1 MADINVKQLSKA
13 IKIDLDNLLAQMKSA
28 GLSHQS
34 ETDIVSTE
42 DKKVLLKFIKDS
54 KKDSKKTI
62 SLSTSSQKIAKP
74 NLSVTRI
81 NSPDNEKK
89 SNVKQDFAGSIDFD
103 EAERKR
109 LNAQNESAEEEKKKA
124 EAKTK
129 VVRKTKQESQKKI
142 PQNPKK
148 DKKTFKD
155 SSKEDQREQEGE
167 KFLAKNLENVQK
179 FEKPQEFIQREVRI
193 PETIVVSDLA
203 KELSIKSSDLIKS
216 LMNSGVMVT
225 LNQAIDQE
233 TAILVVEELGH
244 IGIPQEI
251 ESEEEKILEHI
262 VYEGDEELRNPV
274 VSVLGHVDHGKT
286 SILDFIRK
294 SSVADQEEG
303 GITQGIGAYQVDHNN
318 QTITFIDT
326 PGHAAFSE
334 MRARGANSTDIVVL
348 VVAADDGIK
357 PQTVEAIKHAKAAK
371 VPIIVAINK
380 CDLPEKNISK
390 IKNEMMQYE
399 LIAEDLSGDTLF
411 VEVSAIKK
419 INLDKLKENILLQSE
434 ILDLKASYSDKARGV
449 VIESKID
456 KGKGP
461 VSTILISNGKLK
473 RGDYFI
479 CGDTW
484 GKIRAMINYEGKMV
498 NEAFPSM
505 PIEILGMNS
514 SAYAGAEFMV
524 TKDENEAKELTEF
537 RKNNNNQNKV
547 LAKDKTTLFEEVKD
561 KDELNIIIKSD
572 VQGSSEALKMAI
584 NKIEHKE
591 VEAKIILSDIGMI
604 NETDVSLAK
613 ASNAILIG
621 FNVKPNREAK
631 KLAEEQKID
640 IKYFNII
647 YEAIDHVEKS
657 LSGLLEP
664 DIKETILGSAEI
676 QKVFKVSTAGKIAGS
691 KVISG
696 EIKSKSK
703 ARIIRDGVVVYSGE
717 ILTIFREKNQVK
729 EVGSGLECGISIK
742 DFIDFKEKDVIES
755 YLSEEVQRSI

>member
-1 MADINVKQLSKA
+1 MDKNKKKTLTISSNLKK
-13 IKIDLDNLLAQMKSA
+13 KIDTTAISTSGKKSFSVEKKKPFRPSKSFNKTSSAPNVNADFDN
-28 GLSHQS
+28 
-34 ETDIVSTE
+34 
-42 DKKVLLKFIKDS
+42 KKKNFARKFIEQQATKDFI
-54 KKDSKKTI
+54 KKDNKPAGKSKLKLKGPVDKRDFKLTVSRALNVEEI
-62 SLSTSSQKIAKP
+62 EIKQRSLA
-74 NLSVTRI
+74 SVKRARLKEKKK
-81 NSPDNEKK
+81 PDNEEKK
-89 SNVKQDFAGSIDFD
+89 EFKKVIREVNIPEQITIQELSNRMAEKSGDIIKFLFNMKVVATINHNIDKDTAEYIVKEFGHKPI
-103 EAERKR
+103 
-109 LNAQNESAEEEKKKA
+109 LEEKPSIETSK
-124 EAKTK
+124 
-129 VVRKTKQESQKKI
+129 
-142 PQNPKK
+142 
-148 DKKTFKD
+148 
-155 SSKEDQREQEGE
+155 SKEKFEGE
-167 KFLAKNLENVQK
+167 V
-179 FEKPQEFIQREVRI
+179 
-193 PETIVVSDLA
+193 
-203 KELSIKSSDLIKS
+203 KSR
-216 LMNSGVMVT
+216 
-225 LNQAIDQE
+225 
-233 TAILVVEELGH
+233 
-244 IGIPQEI
+244 P
-251 ESEEEKILEHI
+251 
-262 VYEGDEELRNPV
+262 PV
-274 VSVLGHVDHGKT
+274 VTIMGHVDHGKT
-286 SILDFIRK
+286 SLLDSLRD
-294 SSVADQEEG
+294 SNVVSGEHG
-303 GITQGIGAYQVDHNN
+303 GITQHIGAYQVNTEDKKL
-318 QTITFIDT
+318 ITFIDT
-326 PGHAAFSE
+326 PGHAAFTE
-334 MRARGANSTDIVVL
+334 MRARGSKITDIVVL

-411 VEVSAIKK
+411 VEVSALKK
-419 INLDKLKENILLQSE
+419 TNLNKLKEAILLQSE
-434 ILDLKASYSDKARGV
+434 ILDLKASYSDKARGI

-484 GKIRAMINYEGKMV
+484 GKVRAMINYEGVMI
-498 NEAFPSM
+498 NEALPSM
-505 PIEILGMNS
+505 PVEILGMNS

-524 TKDENEAKELTEF
+524 TKDENEAKNLNEF
-537 RKNNNNQNKV
+537 KKNNTAQNKT
-547 LAKDKTTLFEEVKD
+547 LAKDKTTLFEDTKD

-572 VQGSSEALKMAI
+572 VQGSSEALKMAV

-647 YEAIDHVEKS
+647 YEAIDYVEKS

-676 QKVFKVSTAGKIAGS
+676 KKIFKVSSAGKIAGS

-729 EVGSGLECGISIK
+729 EVGTGLECGISIK

-755 YLSEEVQRSI
+755 YLSEEIKRSI

>member
-1 MADINVKQLSKA
+1 MDKDKKKTLTISSNLKK
-13 IKIDLDNLLAQMKSA
+13 KIDTTSISTSGKKSF
-28 GLSHQS
+28 SV
-34 ETDIVSTE
+34 E
-42 DKKVLLKFIKDS
+42 KKKPFRPNKSFGKTSSPPSNNTNNEVKKKNFVRKFVEQQATKDFIKKDNKPAGKS
-54 KKDSKKTI
+54 KLKLKNPVDKRDFKLTVSRALNVEEIEIKQR
-62 SLSTSSQKIAKP
+62 SLA
-74 NLSVTRI
+74 SVKRARLK
-81 NSPDNEKK
+81 EKK
-89 SNVKQDFAGSIDFD
+89 KPDG
-103 EAERKR
+103 
-109 LNAQNESAEEEKKKA
+109 EEKKEFK
-124 EAKTK
+124 K
-129 VVRKTKQESQKKI
+129 VI
-142 PQNPKK
+142 
-148 DKKTFKD
+148 
-155 SSKEDQREQEGE
+155 
-167 KFLAKNLENVQK
+167 
-179 FEKPQEFIQREVRI
+179 REVNI
-193 PETIVVSDLA
+193 PEQITIQ
-203 KELSIKSSDLIKS
+203 ELSNRMAEKSSDIIKF
-216 LMNSGVMVT
+216 LFNMKVVATINH
-225 LNQAIDQE
+225 NIDKD
-233 TAILVVEELGH
+233 TAEYIVKEFGH
-244 IGIPQEI
+244 KPII
-251 ESEEEKILEHI
+251 EEKLSLEKSKSKEI
-262 VYEGDEELRNPV
+262 FEGEVKSRPPV
-274 VSVLGHVDHGKT
+274 VTIMGHVDHGKT
-286 SILDFIRK
+286 SLLDSLRD
-294 SSVADQEEG
+294 SNVVSGEHG
-303 GITQGIGAYQVDHNN
+303 GITQHIGAYQVKTEKNKL
-318 QTITFIDT
+318 ITFIDT
-326 PGHAAFSE
+326 PGHAAFTE
-334 MRARGANSTDIVVL
+334 MRARGSKITDIVVL
-348 VVAADDGIK
+348 VVAADDGVK

-411 VEVSAIKK
+411 VEVSALKK
-419 INLDKLKENILLQSE
+419 INLDKLKESILLQSE
-434 ILDLKASYSDKARGV
+434 ILDLKASYSDTAKGV

-473 RGDYFI
+473 RGDYFV

-498 NEAFPSM
+498 DEALPSM
-505 PIEILGMNS
+505 PVEILGMNS

-524 TKDENEAKELTEF
+524 TKSENEAKELTEF
-537 RKNNNNQNKV
+537 RKNNTAQNKT
-547 LAKDKTTLFEEVKD
+547 LAKDKTTLFENIKD
-561 KDELNIIIKSD
+561 KEELNIIIKSD

-584 NKIEHKE
+584 TKIEHKE

-631 KLAEEQKID
+631 KLAEEQKVD

-647 YEAIDHVEKS
+647 YEALDHVEKS

-664 DIKETILGSAEI
+664 DIKETVLGSAEI

-717 ILTIFREKNQVK
+717 ILSIFREKNQVK
-729 EVGSGLECGISIK
+729 EVGTGLECGISIK

-755 YLSEEVQRSI
+755 FLAEEIQRSI